1 MIKCNIKE
9 LLFITYSFHD
19 DNNIDMD
26 TIASQ
31 EGTIDNIYL
40 DDEENVDS
48 GERPERDDG
57 ELDFSH

>member
-1 MIKCNIKE
+1 
-9 LLFITYSFHD
+9 
-19 DNNIDMD
+19 MD